1 MTEKNIFDTV
11 IVGSGP
17 AGLTAAIYNLR
28 SDLKTLVIS
37 GEQPGGQL
45 TITTIVE
52 NYPGFP
58 RGIGGMKLMM
68 DTQEQVR
75 NLGGEIRI
83 GKVEKIQRQNP
94 SKSPLS
100 KGDFEIFMENGDK
113 LISKAI
119 IVTTGAQAKWLGLP
133 KEQELIGHGISGC
146 ATCDGMFFRDKV
158 VAVVGGGDVAATD
171 AEFLTKFASKLYL
184 IHRRDELRAQV
195 PQQKK
200 ILNNPKIEFLWNS
213 EVKEINPPKS
223 PFDKGDLDNNKLHS
237 ILIKNNKTGEE
248 KVLELDGLFVAI
260 GHTPATNF
268 MEGLVELKDTGQ
280 IITGENKEYMTMTSE
295 PGIFAAGDCVDDVY
309 RQAIVA
315 AGDGA
320 RAGLDAERW
329 IGNQK

>member
-1 MTEKNIFDTV
+1 
-11 IVGSGP
+11 
-17 AGLTAAIYNLR
+17 
-28 SDLKTLVIS
+28 
-37 GEQPGGQL
+37 
-45 TITTIVE
+45 
-52 NYPGFP
+52 
-58 RGIGGMKLMM
+58 MKLMM

-83 GKVEKIQRQNP
+83 GKVEKVEKNE
-94 SKSPLS
+94 
-100 KGDFEIFMENGDK
+100 KGDFEIFIENGDK
-113 LISKAI
+113 LISKAL

-133 KEQELIGHGISGC
+133 KEQELIGRGISGC

-184 IHRRDELRAQV
+184 IHRRDELRAQI

-200 ILNNPKIEFLWNS
+200 VLNNPKIEFLWNS
-213 EVKEINPPKS
+213 EVKEILGKE
-223 PFDKGDLDNNKLHS
+223 KLEGVV
-237 ILIKNNKTGEE
+237 IKNNKTGEE
-248 KVLELDGLFVAI
+248 KVLELGGLFVAI
-260 GHTPATNF
+260 GHTPATTF

-280 IITGENKEYMTMTSE
+280 IITGGNKEYMTMTSQ
-295 PGIFAAGDCVDDVY
+295 PGIFAAGDGVDDVY

-320 RAGLDAERW
+320 KAGLDAEKW

>member
-28 SDLKTLVIS
+28 SDMKTLVIS

-83 GKVEKIQRQNP
+83 GKVEKVEKNE
-94 SKSPLS
+94 
-100 KGDFEIFMENGDK
+100 KGDFEIFIENGDK
-113 LISKAI
+113 LISKAL

-133 KEQELIGHGISGC
+133 KEQELIGRGISGC

-184 IHRRDELRAQV
+184 IHRRDELRAQI

-200 ILNNPKIEFLWNS
+200 VLNNPKIEFLWNS
-213 EVKEINPPKS
+213 EVKEILGKE
-223 PFDKGDLDNNKLHS
+223 KLEGVV
-237 ILIKNNKTGEE
+237 IKNNKTGEE
-248 KVLELDGLFVAI
+248 KVLELGGLFVAI
-260 GHTPATNF
+260 GHTPATKF

-280 IITGENKEYMTMTSE
+280 IITGGNKEYMTMTSQ

-320 RAGLDAERW
+320 KAGLDAEKW

>member
-83 GKVEKIQRQNP
+83 GKVEKVEKNE
-94 SKSPLS
+94 
-100 KGDFEIFMENGDK
+100 KGHFEIFMENGDK

-146 ATCDGMFFRDKV
+146 ATCDGMFLGIRWWQWLE
-158 VAVVGGGDVAATD
+158 AVMW
-171 AEFLTKFASKLYL
+171 
-184 IHRRDELRAQV
+184 RRLM
-195 PQQKK
+195 
-200 ILNNPKIEFLWNS
+200 LSF
-213 EVKEINPPKS
+213 
-223 PFDKGDLDNNKLHS
+223 
-237 ILIKNNKTGEE
+237 
-248 KVLELDGLFVAI
+248 
-260 GHTPATNF
+260 
-268 MEGLVELKDTGQ
+268 
-280 IITGENKEYMTMTSE
+280 
-295 PGIFAAGDCVDDVY
+295 
-309 RQAIVA
+309 
-315 AGDGA
+315 
-320 RAGLDAERW
+320 
-329 IGNQK
+329 